1 MWKKL
6 IFLFF
11 IFLLIPNYLFA
22 DSTHLQKLNSK
33 YPYALIGNDYEL
45 LSEED
50 LALNGCEA
58 LPSPFSLTSTSYPYW
73 QCFETKNTKL
83 FCDGHKYD
91 ENEKDYLT
99 ILVISGTKNNQNHEY
114 ISRRAIHSD
123 DCFSYKK
130 DWHRLSKGEKYV
142 CVSGPFIEKEKNSK
156 GLIIHSWI
164 FNSFKTKKGCESYF
178 KGGCSLQY
186 QLKQGNKCNR

>member
-1 MWKKL
+1 MTIKMNEENKEKFTHGNFVL
-6 IFLFF
+6 LVNIEYFLFF
-11 IFLLIPNYLFA
+11 IFLLIPNYIFA

-83 FCDGHKYD
+83 FCDGHDYD
-91 ENEKDYLT
+91 
-99 ILVISGTKNNQNHEY
+99 
-114 ISRRAIHSD
+114 
-123 DCFSYKK
+123 
-130 DWHRLSKGEKYV
+130 
-142 CVSGPFIEKEKNSK
+142 
-156 GLIIHSWI
+156 
-164 FNSFKTKKGCESYF
+164 
-178 KGGCSLQY
+178 
-186 QLKQGNKCNR
+186 